1 MTFLSRDTIDFLG
14 RLRVNNDR
22 QWFEAHRTDYDA
34 HVKRPGEA
42 FASALAGQLEA
53 ATGEPHDCRIFRI
66 HRDVRFSKDKT
77 PYNAHLHISFSPD
90 GGCKEGGPAWMFGL
104 DPDGLTLAAVC
115 TGHIYGEDGL
125 GLVGPDESLCRQAM
139 ARMQA
144 IVDFVATHFEPG
156 TMVTIGR
163 SRGPGYPG
171 DVARSLE
178 QMAVAFRAVAAY
190 ALPRGVRVVLEPI
203 NIHQANYIHTT
214 QEGIAMVRRVD
225 RPNFGLMVDVYHMN
239 IEDVD
244 IYASL
249 READGM
255 IWFVHF
261 ADNNRHWPGSAHLDF
276 EKIVATLNEIGYEGY
291 VSMEIFP
298 WPDPDT
304 AAMGRRRI
312 MIPAA
317 EAATRGPGYTEVI
330 GGVLKEE
337 CDRLYR

>member
-1 MTFLSRDTIDFLG
+1 VIRIAAMIGTPDLQAETLAIYRGDLETAFQKVAGLG
-14 RLRVNNDR
+14 
-22 QWFEAHRTDYDA
+22 YDG
-34 HVKRPGEA
+34 VEFMLKNPDVLDG
-42 FASALAGQLEA
+42 A
-53 ATGEPHDCRIFRI
+53 AIRR
-66 HRDVRFSKDKT
+66 S
-77 PYNAHLHISFSPD
+77 
-90 GGCKEGGPAWMFGL
+90 L
-104 DPDGLTLAAVC
+104 DDHGLTLAAVC

-125 GLVGPDESLCRQAM
+125 GLVGPHESVCRQAM
-139 ARMQA
+139 TRMQA
-144 IVDFVATHFEPG
+144 IVDFVADHFEPG

-171 DVARSLE
+171 DAARSLE
-178 QMAVAFRAVAAY
+178 DMAVAFRRLADY
-190 ALPRGVRVVLEPI
+190 ALPRGVRLVLEPI

-214 QEGIAMVRRVD
+214 QEGIEMVRRVD

-249 READGM
+249 REAESL

-276 EKIVATLNEIGYEGY
+276 ERIVATLYEIGYDGY

-304 AAMGRRRI
+304 AARATIQSLRRF
-312 MIPAA
+312 IPARQGRQ
-317 EAATRGPGYTEVI
+317 ET
-330 GGVLKEE
+330 LQ
-337 CDRLYR
+337 

>member
-1 MTFLSRDTIDFLG
+1 MIKIAAMIGTPDLQAET
-14 RLRVNNDR
+14 
-22 QWFEAHRTDYDA
+22 
-34 HVKRPGEA
+34 
-42 FASALAGQLEA
+42 LAIYSGDLEA
-53 ATGEPHDCRIFRI
+53 AFQKLARLG
-66 HRDVRFSKDKT
+66 
-77 PYNAHLHISFSPD
+77 YD
-90 GGCKEGGPAWMFGL
+90 GGEFMLKNPAAL
-104 DPDGLTLAAVC
+104 DGAAIRRSLDDHGLTLAAVC

-125 GLVGPDESLCRQAM
+125 GLVGPDEAICRQAM

-144 IVDFVATHFEPG
+144 IVDFVASHFEPG

-171 DVARSLE
+171 DAARSLE
-178 QMAVAFRAVAAY
+178 DMAVAFRKLADY

-203 NIHQANYIHTT
+203 NIHQANFIHTT
-214 QEGIAMVRRVD
+214 QEGIEMVRRVD

-249 READGM
+249 READGL

-276 EKIVATLNEIGYEGY
+276 EKIVTTLNEICYEGY

-304 AAMGRRRI
+304 AARATIQSLRRF
-312 MIPAA
+312 IPARPRRQ
-317 EAATRGPGYTEVI
+317 EA
-330 GGVLKEE
+330 LQ
-337 CDRLYR
+337 

>member
-1 MTFLSRDTIDFLG
+1 MIKIAAMIGTPDLQAET
-14 RLRVNNDR
+14 
-22 QWFEAHRTDYDA
+22 
-34 HVKRPGEA
+34 
-42 FASALAGQLEA
+42 LAIYSGDLEA
-53 ATGEPHDCRIFRI
+53 AFQKVARLG
-66 HRDVRFSKDKT
+66 
-77 PYNAHLHISFSPD
+77 YD
-90 GGCKEGGPAWMFGL
+90 GVEFMLKNPAAL
-104 DPDGLTLAAVC
+104 DGAAIRRSLDDHGLTLAAVC

-144 IVDFVATHFEPG
+144 IVDFVAAHFEPG

-171 DVARSLE
+171 DAARSLE
-178 QMAVAFRAVAAY
+178 HMAVAFRELADY

-249 READGM
+249 READGL

-304 AAMGRRRI
+304 AARATIQSLRRF
-312 MIPAA
+312 IPARPRRQ
-317 EAATRGPGYTEVI
+317 EIVR
-330 GGVLKEE
+330 
-337 CDRLYR
+337 